1 MNAVLGM
8 LSEKDAWAARL
19 ARFEALPAVDL
30 LVGLIERTG
39 SGGKLG

>member
-1 MNAVLGM
+1 MSGRPG
-8 LSEKDAWAARL
+8 WAG
-19 ARFEALPAVDL
+19 FEALPAVDL